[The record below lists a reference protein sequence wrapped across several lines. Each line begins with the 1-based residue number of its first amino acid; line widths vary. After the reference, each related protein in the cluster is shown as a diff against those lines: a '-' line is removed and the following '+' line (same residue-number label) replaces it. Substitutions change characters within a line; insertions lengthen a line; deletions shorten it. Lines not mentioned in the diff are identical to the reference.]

1 MAATDYAGWAQ
12 KKASRSP
19 QNRMGMLASQG
30 RNGDTR
36 MAHVSEGEMVIPREV
51 VAMRPDL
58 VNGVAS
64 SIQGMGGNPGQYQ
77 VGRGMINP
85 RTGIEEFASNFS
97 DSQIKDFVAAN
108 INNPEVIAAAAKENG
123 ISDDQLAAATGYSND
138 EINNYFS
145 PVRNRPPETESP
157 SVKEFSFPKN
167 MDRGLL
173 AGLEHGFDN
182 PVNYDSLKKPQ
193 KYNGTLSNSQIKDF
207 ITENMN
213 DPGAI
218 RNAVIANGVTRDR
231 LKEAT
236 GYSDEQIKSYL
247 DDAPMYSHSQIRGFV
262 EDNKD
267 NPEAIS
273 AFAWDRNISDDVL
286 AQATGYSNE
295 QVKEYFSTTARPGA
309 AGHLGGSG
317 GSQGG
322 PAGGSAGGSQGG
334 SQGGSAGGSQGAG
347 NNFNRPTRASA
358 RPRPQR
364 TANDFNRP
372 QRTESGLIKPT
383 RASARPARGPAPPE
397 PLPPVYQDRHGYS
410 PTPAQ
415 GPGPIKADPRPMGS
429 TFTGS
434 TGYSPTPR
442 QGPIKAD
449 PRPMGSTF
457 TGSTGYSPTPARG
470 PAPPEPLPPVYQDRH
485 GYSPTPAQ
493 GPAKTLG
500 NDMIGVPIGVGEPG
514 RATQKST
521 GYPTKAN
528 ATFSPTPAKGSV
540 STGIPTG
547 ALKGAPTGYN
557 PDFDSRANDRSSAM
571 LQTRDKD
578 YSSAVE
584 RAADVDLAP
593 VKNWDVTGNQTVQG
607 QVQGLVDE
615 GNPLMEASRR
625 QASNAA
631 NSRGMLNSTMASS
644 AGQAAMFDTA
654 LDIAR
659 PDAEMYGKA
668 ASYNADMSNQFS
680 MAQAELDSTN
690 NQFNAGSQN
699 ASTLQGSELD
709 FYSDRDYIDNLYKDE
724 TLFNDRYEFETETD
738 YKNRKFAEE
747 QHQFD
752 TGSYQNDRDFA
763 EGQFQFDTS
772 SSFNE
777 RDFSEDQYRYD
788 TDSDYRDRGLDEEG
802 YQFDSTLNQEQ
813 SQFDTTQA
821 FNRDELNAK
830 IDEYKFN
837 ANVQLKL
844 KQLTNDHENLLNKSQ
859 AAVGFMEGVMANIQA
874 NNSNSDYTQTAK
886 EYYNKELL
894 SGLNTFLGL
903 QDTIWSDETFVDLM
917 LNERNEPYKAFQN
930 EIDNSDMSDEDKAS
944 AHAQLDNDFDN
955 DVEFMD
961 SYAGDEMQGL
971 IASDSVAAPAQGDI
985 DSYRQRVIDAG
996 GDLQDYDRIIDM
1008 GRDPAEAY
1016 ATAAMDYSEYGIN
1029 PDTGKY
1035 EKN

>member
-322 PAGGSAGGSQGG
+322 S
-334 SQGGSAGGSQGAG
+334 
-347 NNFNRPTRASA
+347 FMPTRNPG

-383 RASARPARGPAPPE
+383 RASAR
-397 PLPPVYQDRHGYS
+397 
-410 PTPAQ
+410 
-415 GPGPIKADPRPMGS
+415 
-429 TFTGS
+429 
-434 TGYSPTPR
+434 
-442 QGPIKAD
+442 
-449 PRPMGSTF
+449 
-457 TGSTGYSPTPARG
+457 PARG

-837 ANVQLKL
+837 ANVSLQL

-859 AAVGFMEGVMANIQA
+859 AATSFMESTAARINA
-874 NNSNSDYTQTAK
+874 NNNNPDFDQKTK
-886 EYYNKELL
+886 DFYNNMEMEGLSAALGVFDTVWSGQEFAGLL
-894 SGLNTFLGL
+894 L
-903 QDTIWSDETFVDLM
+903 D
-917 LNERNEPYKAFQN
+917 ERNPEYERLKG
-930 EIDNSDMSDEDKAS
+930 EIDSSDMSDEDKAS
-944 AHAQLDNDFDN
+944 AHAQADYDYDN

-996 GDLQDYDRIIDM
+996 GDLQNYDRIIAS
-1008 GRDPAEAY
+1008 GREPAMAY
-1016 ATAAMDYSEYGIN
+1016 ATAAMDWSEYGIN
-1029 PDTGKY
+1029 PDTGKM